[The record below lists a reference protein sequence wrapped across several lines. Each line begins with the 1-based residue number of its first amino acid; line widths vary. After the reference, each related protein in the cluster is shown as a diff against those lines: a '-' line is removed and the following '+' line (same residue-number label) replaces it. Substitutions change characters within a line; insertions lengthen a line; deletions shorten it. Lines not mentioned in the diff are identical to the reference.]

1 MTFPGTQL
9 VWLCM
14 AGLLLLSAARTPA
27 AEPDMQVFLT
37 TYCLE
42 CHGPE
47 NAEGDIRLD
56 RLALNFTTTK
66 DAKLW
71 HRVLEA
77 LQFGEMPLDG
87 ASAFPTRT
95 ESRQAE
101 AWIATALARQGHQFE
116 DKSGAEGYGN
126 LVPHEVLFSPAQR
139 HRTVDVGARIWRV
152 SPETLRSKLSAA
164 ARFNLPTNPFDF
176 DKPHGNFTDF
186 KGKYLLNSIMA
197 EQVTELAMMAADN
210 QTRDGRAQR
219 DIEARVKRGATEQE
233 AIRQLLT
240 QQFQNVLRRAPSE
253 SELSRLTALQERVDQ
268 LQQALLALRSAME
281 GLPSRGTQWRALA
294 MPQVE

>member
-1 MTFPGTQL
+1 MTFPGTQV

-27 AEPDMQVFLT
+27 AELDMQVFLT

-56 RLALNFTTTK
+56 RLALNFTTTE

-101 AWIATALARQGHQFE
+101 AWIARALARQGHQFE

-219 DIEARVKRGATEQE
+219 DNEADGC
-233 AIRQLLT
+233 IS
-240 QQFQNVLRRAPSE
+240 RAA
-253 SELSRLTALQERVDQ
+253 R
-268 LQQALLALRSAME
+268 
-281 GLPSRGTQWRALA
+281 
-294 MPQVE
+294 